1 MTYQSYI
8 LFLNQFPH
16 RKRIQF
22 QLKDHEVWMEKIPLH
37 DGLKISTKI
46 FSMSNIPLF
55 LLQALTS
62 RGSFKWQSKGAYL
75 FLDRAT
81 DTLYLIQEVAYF
93 RDFLPFKGIMTD
105 FTQLATEWK
114 QSLQDLAV

>member
-16 RKRIQF
+16 RKRMQC
-22 QLKDHEVWMEKIPLH
+22 QWKEHDVWMEKSPLD

-46 FSMSNIPLF
+46 LSMSNVPLF

-62 RGSFKWQSKGAYL
+62 QGSFKWQLKGAYL
-75 FLDRAT
+75 SVDRES
-81 DTLYLIQEVAYF
+81 DDLYLIQEVAYF

-114 QSLQDLAV
+114 QSLQDLAM